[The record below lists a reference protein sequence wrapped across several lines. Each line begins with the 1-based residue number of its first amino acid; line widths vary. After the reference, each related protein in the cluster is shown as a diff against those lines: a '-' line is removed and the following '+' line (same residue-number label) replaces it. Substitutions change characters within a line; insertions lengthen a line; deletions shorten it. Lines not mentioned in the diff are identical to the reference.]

1 MQDRMSGVGGAMKV
15 RNLRLLALGAAT
27 ALCAFA
33 CAGCGGGGGEN
44 AKFER
49 LAKRYFRD
57 NFRANPTFATW
68 AGEHRYDHDLDDV
81 SREAVE
87 ARLASA
93 KSYLAGLGSLEAAKL
108 SPDNRID
115 AEILANNIKLDILLY
130 EDMRVFE
137 TNPMLYTT
145 LLGNS
150 IYYLI
155 ARDFE
160 PIDDRLDA
168 AADRLMKFPAAVEQA
183 MANLS
188 NPPKPYTEMAI
199 SQNRGL
205 IALIERDL
213 LREAEEAP
221 GRKKKIEK
229 AANVALDALHTFQ
242 NFLEKDLLDRS
253 LGDYRLGD
261 EVFRRLSDGLL
272 QSDMSSEEIVAAA
285 YAEIERVHGEMYELA
300 VPLFA
305 EMTGARP
312 PENPGR
318 AERMAI
324 VRKVL
329 DEIAKDHPKPAELLD
344 VCKAAYA
351 EAEAFVRERD
361 ILTIPEEPIE
371 IVWAPEYSRG
381 LSIVALEA
389 PGPLDRG
396 MKYLFLVSPVPEDY
410 DQRELDS
417 YLREYNDEMI
427 RLVTIHEAMPGHYAQ
442 FAYANRNPSMARI
455 VCFNSAFVEGWG
467 VYCMELM
474 NELGFRGGDAR
485 LDLTWKKF
493 YLRVLTNAIIDSGM
507 HREGMTE
514 SEAMRLMT
522 GDGFQEESE
531 AAIKWRRAMINPGY
545 LSTYFSGYLEIRQ
558 LRLEAE
564 QRLGGRFNLKEFH
577 EKLLRQGALPPRLAR
592 EALFRE

>member
-1 MQDRMSGVGGAMKV
+1 MIV
-15 RNLRLLALGAAT
+15 RRLFVIALGAA
-27 ALCAFA
+27 AAFLAFA
-33 CAGCGGGGGEN
+33 CAGCDTGGGED

-57 NFRANPTFATW
+57 TFRTNPAFATW
-68 AGEHRYDHDLDDV
+68 AGEHRYDRDLDDV
-81 SREAVE
+81 SREAVD
-87 ARLASA
+87 ARIASA
-93 KSYLAGLGSLEAAKL
+93 KSYLAGLGSVEAGKL

-155 ARDFE
+155 ARDFAPLDE
-160 PIDDRLDA
+160 RLDA
-168 AADRLMKFPAAVEQA
+168 AADRLMRFPPAVEQA

-188 NPPKPYTEMAI
+188 NPPKPCTEMAI

-205 IALIERDL
+205 IALIGRDL
-213 LREAEEAP
+213 LREAEKAP
-221 GRKKKIEK
+221 DKKKKIEK

-242 NFLEKDLLDRS
+242 VFLEKDLLDRS

-261 EVFRRLSDGLL
+261 DVYRRLTDGLL
-272 QSDMSSEEIVAAA
+272 RSDMSSEEIVTAA
-285 YAEIERVHGEMYELA
+285 YAEIERVHAEMYERA
-300 VPLFA
+300 APLFA
-305 EMTGARP
+305 EMTGTEP
-312 PENPGR
+312 PANPGP

-344 VCKAAYA
+344 ACKAAYA
-351 EAEAFVRERD
+351 EAEAFVLERD

-371 IVWAPEYSRG
+371 IGWTPEYSRG
-381 LSIVALEA
+381 LSIVALES

-396 MKYLFLVSPVPEDY
+396 MQYRFVVSPVPEDY
-410 DQRELDS
+410 DQREIDS
-417 YLREYNDEMI
+417 YLREYNNEMI
-427 RLVTIHEAMPGHYAQ
+427 RLVTIHEAMPGHYVQ
-442 FAYANRNPSMARI
+442 FADANRNPSI
-455 VCFNSAFVEGWG
+455 VRSVFFNSAFVEGWG

-485 LDLTWKKF
+485 FDLTWKKY
-493 YLRVLTNAIIDSGM
+493 YLRVLSNVIIDSGM

-514 SEAMRLMT
+514 SEAVRFLT
-522 GDGFQEESE
+522 EDGFQEESE
-531 AAIKWRRAMINPGY
+531 AAIKWRRAMLNPGY
-545 LSTYFSGYLEIRQ
+545 LSTYFAGYLEIRQ

-564 QRLGGRFNLKEFH
+564 ERQGDRFKLKEFH
-577 EKLLRQGALPPRLAR
+577 EKLLRQGALAPRLAR

>member
-1 MQDRMSGVGGAMKV
+1 MIV
-15 RNLRLLALGAAT
+15 RKIFVIALGAAAFL
-27 ALCAFA
+27 ALA
-33 CAGCGGGGGEN
+33 CAGCDKGGGEN
-44 AKFER
+44 AAFER

-57 NFRANPTFATW
+57 SFRTNPAFATW

-81 SREAVE
+81 SRKAID
-87 ARLASA
+87 ARLAGA
-93 KSYLAGLGSLEAAKL
+93 KSYLAAIESVEADKL

-115 AEILANNIKLDILLY
+115 AEILANNIRLDILLF
-130 EDMRVFE
+130 EDMRAFE
-137 TNPMLYTT
+137 TNPMLYTD

-155 ARDFE
+155 ARDFAPLDE
-160 PIDDRLDA
+160 RLDA
-168 AADRLMKFPAAVEQA
+168 AADRLMKFPLAVEQA

-205 IALIERDL
+205 IALVERDL
-213 LREAEEAP
+213 LREAEKAP
-221 GRKKKIEK
+221 GKKKKIEK
-229 AANVALDALHTFQ
+229 AANVALDALHTFRI
-242 NFLEKDLLDRS
+242 FLETDLLDRS

-261 EVFRRLSDGLL
+261 AVYRRLSDGLL
-272 QSDMSSEEIVAAA
+272 QSDMSPEQIVAAA
-285 YAEIERVHGEMYELA
+285 YAEIDRVHGEMYELA
-300 VPLFA
+300 APLFA
-305 EMTGARP
+305 EMTGAGP
-312 PENPGR
+312 PANPDR
-318 AERMAI
+318 AQRTAI
-324 VRKVL
+324 VRQVL

-344 VCKAAYA
+344 ACTAAYA
-351 EAEAFVRERD
+351 EAAAFVRERD
-361 ILTIPEEPIE
+361 ILTIPDAPIE
-371 IVWAPEYSRG
+371 IIWTPEYSRG

-396 MKYLFLVSPVPEDY
+396 MKYSFVVSPVPEDY
-410 DQRELDS
+410 DQQEMDS
-417 YLREYNDEMI
+417 YLREYNNEMI
-427 RLVTIHEAMPGHYAQ
+427 RLVTIHEAMPGHYVQ
-442 FAYANRNPSMARI
+442 FAYANRNSSMVRS
-455 VCFNSAFVEGWG
+455 VCLSSAFAEGWG

-485 LDLTWKKF
+485 LVLTWKKF

-514 SEAMRLMT
+514 SEAVRLMT

-545 LSTYFSGYLEIRQ
+545 LSTYFLGYLEIRQ

-564 QRLGGRFNLKEFH
+564 ERLGDRFMLKGFH

>member
-1 MQDRMSGVGGAMKV
+1 MIARKSFVIALV
-15 RNLRLLALGAAT
+15 AAAAFLAL
-27 ALCAFA
+27 A
-33 CAGCGGGGGEN
+33 CAGCEKGGGEN

-49 LAKRYFRD
+49 LAKQYFRD
-57 NFRANPTFATW
+57 NLRTNPAFATW

-81 SREAVE
+81 SREAID
-87 ARLASA
+87 ARIASA
-93 KSYLAGLGSLEAAKL
+93 KSYLAGIGSVEADKL

-115 AEILANNIKLDILLY
+115 AEILANSIRLDILLF
-130 EDMRVFE
+130 EDIRAFE
-137 TNPMLYTT
+137 TNPMLYTNF
-145 LLGNS
+145 LGNS

-155 ARDFE
+155 ARDFAPLDE
-160 PIDDRLDA
+160 RLDA
-168 AADRLMKFPAAVEQA
+168 AADRLVKFPAAVEQA

-213 LREAEEAP
+213 LREAEKAP
-221 GRKKKIEK
+221 DKKKKIEK

-242 NFLEKDLLDRS
+242 IFLEKDLLDRS

-261 EVFRRLSDGLL
+261 EVYRRLADGLL
-272 QSDMSSEEIVAAA
+272 QSDMSPEEIVAAA
-285 YAEIERVHGEMYELA
+285 YAEIDRVHSEMYELA

-305 EMTGARP
+305 EMTGIELPA
-312 PENPGR
+312 NPGR
-318 AERMAI
+318 AERTAI

-344 VCKAAYA
+344 ACKAAYA

-361 ILTIPEEPIE
+361 ILTIPDEPIE
-371 IVWAPEYSRG
+371 IIWTPEYSRG

-396 MKYLFLVSPVPEDY
+396 MKYCFVVSPVPEDY
-410 DQRELDS
+410 DQKELDS
-417 YLREYNDEMI
+417 YLREYNNEMI
-427 RLVTIHEAMPGHYAQ
+427 RLVTIHEAMPGHYVQ
-442 FAYANRNPSMARI
+442 FAYANRNPSMVRS
-455 VCFNSAFVEGWG
+455 VCLNSAFVEGWG

-485 LDLTWKKF
+485 LVLTWKKF

-514 SEAMRLMT
+514 SEAVRLMT
-522 GDGFQEESE
+522 GEGFQEESE

-545 LSTYFSGYLEIRQ
+545 LSTYFSGYLEIRR

-564 QRLGGRFNLKEFH
+564 QRLGDRFRLKEFH

>member
-1 MQDRMSGVGGAMKV
+1 MIV
-15 RNLRLLALGAAT
+15 RNFRVMAFGVAA
-27 ALCAFA
+27 ALCALA
-33 CAGCGGGGGEN
+33 CAGCGGG
-44 AKFER
+44 ADARFER

-57 NFRANPTFATW
+57 NFRANPVFATW
-68 AGEHRYDHDLDDV
+68 AGEHRYDHELDDV
-81 SREAVE
+81 SREAVD

-93 KSYLAGLGSLEAAKL
+93 KSYLARLESAGTDDL

-115 AEILANNIKLDILLY
+115 AEILANSVKLDILLY
-130 EDMRVFE
+130 EDMRVIE
-137 TNPMLYTT
+137 TNPMFYTS

-155 ARDFE
+155 ARDFAPLDE
-160 PIDDRLDA
+160 RLDA
-168 AADRLMKFPAAVEQA
+168 VADRLVKFPAAVEQA

-188 NPPKPYTEMAI
+188 NPPKSYTEMAI

-205 IALIERDL
+205 IALVERNL
-213 LREAEEAP
+213 PREAEKAP
-221 GRKKKIEK
+221 GTRKKIEK

-242 NFLEKDLLDRS
+242 EFLEKDLLDRS
-253 LGDYRLGD
+253 LGEYRLGD
-261 EVFRRLSDGLL
+261 EIFRRLGDGLL

-285 YAEIERVHGEMYELA
+285 YAEIDRVHGEMYELA
-300 VPLFA
+300 APLFA
-305 EMTGARP
+305 EMTSARP
-312 PENPGR
+312 SANPGR
-318 AERMAI
+318 EERMAI
-324 VRKVL
+324 VRTVL
-329 DEIAKDHPKPAELLD
+329 DEIAKEHPKPGELLD
-344 VCKAAYA
+344 ACKAAYA

-361 ILTIPEEPIE
+361 ILPIPEEPIE

-396 MKYLFLVSPVPEDY
+396 MKYSFFVSPVPEDY

-427 RLVTIHEAMPGHYAQ
+427 SLVTIHEAMPGHYVQ
-442 FAYANRNPSMARI
+442 FAYANRNPSMARS
-455 VCFNSAFVEGWG
+455 VCLNSAFVEGWG

-474 NELGFRGGDAR
+474 NELGFRGEDAR
-485 LDLTWKKF
+485 LELTWKKF
-493 YLRVLTNAIIDSGM
+493 YLRVLANAIIDSGM
-507 HREGMTE
+507 HRGGMTE
-514 SEAMRLMT
+514 SEATRLMT
-522 GDGFQEESE
+522 GDAFQEESE

-564 QRLGGRFNLKEFH
+564 QRLGNRFSLKVFH

>member
-1 MQDRMSGVGGAMKV
+1 MVV
-15 RNLRLLALGAAT
+15 RRFFAIALGAGAVSL
-27 ALCAFA
+27 ALA
-33 CAGCGGGGGEN
+33 CAGCGGGVGEN
-44 AKFER
+44 GRFER
-49 LAKRYFRD
+49 LAKQYFAE
-57 NFRANPTFATW
+57 NFRTNPSYATW

-81 SREAVE
+81 SREAIDG
-87 ARLASA
+87 RIASA
-93 KSYLAGLGSLEAAKL
+93 KSYLAGLGRVDTDKL

-115 AEILANNIKLDILLY
+115 AEILANNVKLDILLF
-130 EDMRVFE
+130 EDMRAFE
-137 TNPMLYTT
+137 TDPMLYTNI
-145 LLGNS
+145 LGNS

-155 ARDFE
+155 ARDFA
-160 PIDDRLDA
+160 PLDKRLDA

-188 NPPKPYTEMAI
+188 NPPRPYTEMAI

-213 LREAEEAP
+213 PRQAERAP
-221 GRKKKIEK
+221 GQKRKIEK
-229 AANVALDALHTFQ
+229 AANVALDALREFQ
-242 NFLEKDLLDRS
+242 DFLEKDLLDRS
-253 LGDYRLGD
+253 LGDYRLGE
-261 EVFRRLSDGLL
+261 EVYRRLTDGLL

-300 VPLFA
+300 EPLFA
-305 EMTGARP
+305 EMTGAEP
-312 PENPGR
+312 PANPGR
-318 AERMAI
+318 DEQMSI
-324 VRKVL
+324 VRTVL
-329 DEIAKDHPKPAELLD
+329 DEIAKDHPKAGDLLD
-344 VCKAAYA
+344 ACKAAYA

-371 IVWAPEYSRG
+371 IVWAPEYARG

-396 MKYLFLVSPVPEDY
+396 MKYRFLVSPVPEEY
-410 DQRELDS
+410 DQREIDS
-417 YLREYNDEMI
+417 YLREYNNEMI
-427 RLVTIHEAMPGHYAQ
+427 RLVTIHEAMPGHYMQ
-442 FAYANRNPSMARI
+442 FAYANRNPSMVRVI
-455 VCFNSAFVEGWG
+455 CLNSAFTEGWG

-474 NELGFRGGDAR
+474 NELGFRQGDAK

-514 SEAMRLMT
+514 SEALRLLT

-558 LRLEAE
+558 LRLEAGE
-564 QRLGGRFNLKEFH
+564 RLGSRFSLKEFH
-577 EKLLRQGALPPRLAR
+577 EKLLRQGSLPPRLAR

>member
-1 MQDRMSGVGGAMKV
+1 MIV
-15 RNLRLLALGAAT
+15 RKLSVIAIGAAT
-27 ALCAFA
+27 VLCVFA

-49 LAKRYFRD
+49 LVKRYFRD

-68 AGEHRYDHDLDDV
+68 VGEHRYDHDLDDV
-81 SREAVE
+81 SRETIDAKI
-87 ARLASA
+87 ASA
-93 KSYLAGLGSLEAAKL
+93 KSYLSRLENAETDNL

-155 ARDFE
+155 ARNFE

-205 IALIERDL
+205 IALVERDL
-213 LREAEEAP
+213 LREAEKAP
-221 GRKKKIEK
+221 GKKKKVVK
-229 AANVALDALHTFQ
+229 AANVAFDALHTFQ
-242 NFLEKDLLDRS
+242 EFLEKDLLDRS

-272 QSDMSSEEIVAAA
+272 QSDMTSEEIVAAA
-285 YAEIERVHGEMYELA
+285 YAEIDRVHGEMYDLA

-305 EMTGARP
+305 EMTGAGP
-312 PENPGR
+312 PANPGR
-318 AERMAI
+318 AERVAI
-324 VRKVL
+324 VRTVL

-344 VCKAAYA
+344 ACKAAYA

-361 ILTIPEEPIE
+361 VLAIPEEPIE

-396 MKYLFLVSPVPEDY
+396 MKYCFLVSPVPEDY
-410 DQRELDS
+410 DQKELDS
-417 YLREYNDEMI
+417 YLREYNNEMI
-427 RLVTIHEAMPGHYAQ
+427 RLVTIHEAMPGHYVQ
-442 FAYANRNPSMARI
+442 FAYANRNPSMVRI
-455 VCFNSAFVEGWG
+455 VCLNSAFVEGWG

-474 NELGFRGGDAR
+474 NELGFREGDAR

-493 YLRVLTNAIIDSGM
+493 YLRILTNAIIDSGM

-514 SEAMRLMT
+514 SEALRLMT

-545 LSTYFSGYLEIRQ
+545 LSTYFSGYLEIRR

-564 QRLGGRFNLKEFH
+564 QRLGDRFSLKEFH

>member
-1 MQDRMSGVGGAMKV
+1 MI
-15 RNLRLLALGAAT
+15 LRKSFVIALGASA
-27 ALCAFA
+27 ALLAIA
-33 CAGCGGGGGEN
+33 CAGCDKGGGEN

-49 LAKRYFRD
+49 LTKRYFRE
-57 NFRANPTFATW
+57 NFRTNPTLATW
-68 AGEHRYDHDLDDV
+68 AGEHRYDHDLDDM
-81 SREAVE
+81 SRTTIDAEIAE
-87 ARLASA
+87 W
-93 KSYLAGLGSLEAAKL
+93 KSYLAALGSLETAGL

-130 EDMRVFE
+130 EDVRTFE
-137 TNPMLYTT
+137 ADPMLYTN

-155 ARDFE
+155 ARDFAPLDE
-160 PIDDRLDA
+160 RLDA
-168 AADRLMKFPAAVEQA
+168 AADRLLKFPLAVEQA

-213 LREAEEAP
+213 PREAEKAP
-221 GRKKKIEK
+221 GKKKKIEK
-229 AANVALDALHTFQ
+229 AANVALDALHGFQ
-242 NFLEKDLLDRS
+242 TFLEKDLLDRS
-253 LGDYRLGD
+253 LGEYRLGD
-261 EVFRRLSDGLL
+261 EVYRRLTDGLL

-300 VPLFA
+300 VPLFKD
-305 EMTGARP
+305 MTGTEP
-312 PENPGR
+312 PANPDR
-318 AERMAI
+318 AERTSI
-324 VRKVL
+324 VRQVL

-344 VCKAAYA
+344 ACKAAYA
-351 EAEAFVRERD
+351 EAAAFVRERD
-361 ILTIPEEPIE
+361 IITIPQEPVE
-371 IVWAPEYSRG
+371 IAWAPDYSRG

-396 MKYLFLVSPVPEDY
+396 MEYRFVVSPVPEDY
-410 DQRELDS
+410 DQKELDS
-417 YLREYNDEMI
+417 YLREYNSEMI
-427 RLVTIHEAMPGHYAQ
+427 RLVTIHEAMPGHYVQ
-442 FAYANRNPSMARI
+442 FAFANRNPSMVRG

-467 VYCMELM
+467 VYSMDLM
-474 NELGFRGGDAR
+474 NELGFREGDAR
-485 LDLTWKKF
+485 FDLTWKKF

-514 SEAMRLMT
+514 SEALRLLT

-531 AAIKWRRAMINPGY
+531 AAIKWRRAMVNPGY

-564 QRLGGRFNLKEFH
+564 ERLGGRFSLKEFH
-577 EKLLRQGALPPRLAR
+577 EKLLRQGALSPRLAR
-592 EALFRE
+592 EAMFRE

>member
-1 MQDRMSGVGGAMKV
+1 MVV
-15 RNLRLLALGAAT
+15 RRFFAIALGAGAVSL
-27 ALCAFA
+27 ALA

-44 AKFER
+44 GRFER
-49 LAKRYFRD
+49 LAKQYFAE
-57 NFRANPTFATW
+57 NFRTNPSYATW

-81 SREAVE
+81 SREAIDG
-87 ARLASA
+87 RIASA
-93 KSYLAGLGSLEAAKL
+93 KSYLAGLGRVDTDKL

-115 AEILANNIKLDILLY
+115 AEILANNVKLDILLF
-130 EDMRVFE
+130 EDMRAFE
-137 TNPMLYTT
+137 TDPMLYTNI
-145 LLGNS
+145 LGNS

-155 ARDFE
+155 ARDFA
-160 PIDDRLDA
+160 PLDKRLDA

-188 NPPKPYTEMAI
+188 NPPRPYTEMAI

-213 LREAEEAP
+213 PRQAERAP
-221 GRKKKIEK
+221 GQKRKIEK
-229 AANVALDALHTFQ
+229 AANVALDALREFQ
-242 NFLEKDLLDRS
+242 DFLEKDLLDRS
-253 LGDYRLGD
+253 LGDYRLGE
-261 EVFRRLSDGLL
+261 EVYRRLTDGLL

-300 VPLFA
+300 EPLFA
-305 EMTGARP
+305 EMTGAEP
-312 PENPGR
+312 PANPGR
-318 AERMAI
+318 DEQMSI
-324 VRKVL
+324 VRTVL
-329 DEIAKDHPKPAELLD
+329 DEIAKDHPKAGDLLD
-344 VCKAAYA
+344 ACKAAYA

-361 ILTIPEEPIE
+361 VITIPDEPIE
-371 IVWAPEYSRG
+371 IGWAPEYSRG
-381 LSIVALEA
+381 LSIVSLEA

-396 MKYLFLVSPVPEDY
+396 MKYRFLVSPVPEEY
-410 DQRELDS
+410 DQREIDS
-417 YLREYNDEMI
+417 YLREYNNEMI
-427 RLVTIHEAMPGHYAQ
+427 RLVTIHEAMPGHYMQ
-442 FAYANRNPSMARI
+442 FAYANRNPSMVRVI
-455 VCFNSAFVEGWG
+455 CLNSAFTEGWG

-474 NELGFRGGDAR
+474 NELGFRQGDAK

-514 SEAMRLMT
+514 SEALRLLT

-558 LRLEAE
+558 LRLEAGE
-564 QRLGGRFNLKEFH
+564 RLGSRFSLKEFH
-577 EKLLRQGALPPRLAR
+577 EKLLRQGSLPPRLAR